1 MAGTSV
7 DPLSAFMNARTG
19 SGRAIPLI
27 ATHYDVETDA
37 GLAMVSARRTFRN
50 TEAQSIEA
58 VMTFPVPVSGVLF
71 ALEARIDD
79 RLLKSVSR
87 RRVLARDAFEDALG
101 RGKTAV
107 LHEELLPGI
116 HMLSVGQL
124 GPGAG
129 LEVIAVWAMP
139 LRQVDG
145 VGHLRIPVTCGQV
158 YGRSGLIDSDELVDG
173 GLPQKATLCVRNVDG
188 TATAPRI
195 DLVNGRGETALNRPI
210 DIEVRGWRPRE
221 LKGLSADGRGVSLRI
236 EPAPAATGALNVA
249 VLVDRSGSMGD
260 ICTAVAPGMNKH
272 QAVFAGLSTAAE
284 TLHPADFV
292 DLYEFD
298 DALKRVGKARD
309 PVSFLE
315 VVRRLRPPGGG
326 TEIGAALDGVLSE
339 TRDDDVLLITD
350 GKSHALDVQKLA
362 RSGRR
367 FVTVL
372 IGEDSLEAG
381 VGYLALI
388 SGGDL
393 FIAGDDTP
401 ATITAAFASVR
412 SPHEPVKPAEWPLQ
426 RLHTTRGAMRITAEW
441 SASASVKTT
450 LQTRAVAAF
459 AAKLAIPALSEE
471 SAAELAAAE
480 GLVTHLTSLVLVDE
494 AGETQETIPSLR
506 KIALMSPHVASFAP
520 DAPDAV
526 AHFDRSPG
534 LVRRGARRMSFCIE
548 SPQSFRDVDFCQRS
562 LNAQDPPE
570 TSRLLDRLERL
581 SRQIDWDADPDRL
594 ASGDLSTLPPAIA
607 RELHSIAGLPPVSE
621 FAHDRALD
629 RLVVAIALAA
639 WASRARSRS
648 ADRVW
653 KTVFRGCEDLA
664 AKFFAGVP

>member
-124 GPGAG
+124 GPGTG

-139 LRQVDG
+139 LRQVNG

-173 GLPQKATLCVRNVDG
+173 GLPQKATLCVRSVDG

-195 DLVNGRGETALNRPI
+195 DLVNGRGETALNHPI

-221 LKGLSADGRGVSLRI
+221 LKGLAADGRGVSLRI

-249 VLVDRSGSMGD
+249 VLVDRSGSMGE

-298 DALKRVGKARD
+298 NALTRVGKARD
-309 PVSFLE
+309 PASFLE

-401 ATITAAFASVR
+401 ATITAAFGSLR

-520 DAPDAV
+520 DAPEAL
-526 AHFDRSPG
+526 AHFDCLESP
-534 LVRRGARRMSFCIE
+534 LVVRGGRRRMFGLMPPRLLS
-548 SPQSFRDVDFCQRS
+548 RDAVF
-562 LNAQDPPE
+562 NAKNPSE
-570 TSRLLDRLERL
+570 TSRLPDRLARL
-581 SRQIDWDADPDRL
+581 GRQIDWDADPDRL
-594 ASGDLSTLPPAIA
+594 ASGDLSTLPPAVA
-607 RELHSIAGLPPVSE
+607 RELHSIAGLPPVYE
-621 FAHDRALD
+621 FARDRAID
-629 RLVVAIALAA
+629 RMVVVIALAA

-648 ADRVW
+648 ADRIW

-664 AKFFAGVP
+664 AKFFAGVA